1 MIYRLE
7 IENFYSIRDAQVLD
21 LTIAP
26 NVPDPDNRFAPIFQG
41 SKDRAPKVVSVWGA
55 NASGKTTILLAL
67 DFLVRFIRDSAGQ
80 GSGFRLERFND
91 RESANRPIRLALEL
105 GGPMDYS
112 PETVSRADSGLPVEH
127 GSIRYE
133 LEISVI
139 DGVAVS
145 VAREALRQ
153 RPSGQGRW
161 QRIFERTGQ
170 EVEGSKAFPIN
181 GYRHLLNTLKSNAS
195 VLASFALFDHPAAS
209 LFVDAARQVFSNGPG
224 ATPDDAGLMAY
235 LKEFPL
241 VLQDVNRS
249 LGRIDVGVEEMRI
262 VDTATGPA
270 PMFKHKGLDEP
281 MPWTLESHG
290 TRAFIRLFPLLSGT
304 LGAGGVAILDE
315 FDTFLHPLLLPD
327 ILRWFHDPS
336 RNPLNAQVWFSAHA
350 ASLLDELLKE
360 EIVLCEKDE
369 RGRTTVFSLMDVKS
383 VRRDENLYKKYL
395 GGAFGAVPTL
405 G

>member
-26 NVPDPDNRFAPIFQG
+26 NVPDPDNRFAAIFPG

-67 DFLVRFIRDSAGQ
+67 DFLVQFIRDSAGQ
-80 GSGFRLERFND
+80 ASGFRLERFND
-91 RESANRPIRLALEL
+91 RESCNRPIRLAFEL
-105 GGPMDYS
+105 GGLMDYS
-112 PETVSRADSGLPVEH
+112 PETMARADAGLTVEY

-133 LEISVI
+133 LEIAVV

-161 QRIFERTGQ
+161 QRIFERVGQ
-170 EVEGSKAFPIN
+170 DVEGSKAFPIT

-195 VLASFALFDHPAAS
+195 VLASFALFEHPTAS
-209 LFVDAARQVFSNGPG
+209 LFVKAARQVFSNGPG
-224 ATPDDAGLMAY
+224 ATPDDAALMAY

-249 LGRIDVGVEEMRI
+249 LSRIDVGVEEMRI

-281 MPWTLESHG
+281 MPWILESHG

-304 LGAGGVAILDE
+304 LGSGGVAILDE

-327 ILRWFHDPS
+327 ILRWFYDSS
-336 RNPLNAQVWFSAHA
+336 RNPEDAQVWFSAHG

-360 EIVLCEKDE
+360 EVVLCEKDE

-395 GGAFGAVPTL
+395 GGSFGAVPTL

>member
-26 NVPDPDNRFAPIFQG
+26 NVPDPDNRFAPIFHG
-41 SKDRAPKVVSVWGA
+41 SKGRAPKIVSVWGP

-80 GSGFRLERFND
+80 GPGFRLERFKD

-112 PETVSRADSGLPVEH
+112 PETMARADAGLPVEH

-133 LEISVI
+133 LEIAVV

-145 VAREALRQ
+145 VGREALRQ
-153 RPSGQGRW
+153 RPGGHGKW

-170 EVEGSKAFPIN
+170 KVEGSKTFPIN

-195 VLASFALFDHPAAS
+195 VLASFALFDHPTAS
-209 LFVDAARQVFSNGPG
+209 LFVNAARQVFSNGPG
-224 ATPDDAGLMAY
+224 ASPDDAGLIAY

-241 VLQDVNRS
+241 VLHDVNRS
-249 LGRIDVGVEEMRI
+249 LSRIDVGVEEMRI

-270 PMFKHKGLDEP
+270 PMFKHTGLDEP
-281 MPWTLESHG
+281 MPWVLESNG
-290 TRAFIRLFPLLSGT
+290 TRAFIRLFPLLSAT
-304 LGAGGVAILDE
+304 LGEGGVAILDE

-336 RNPLNAQVWFSAHA
+336 RNPQDAQVWFSAHA
-350 ASLLDELLKE
+350 ASLLDDLLKE
-360 EIVLCEKDE
+360 EIVLCEKDK
-369 RGRTTVFSLMDVKS
+369 RGRTTLFSLMDVKS